1 MALNKQIRVEVVYAN
16 EQSQKVISLEVDE
29 GTTIEMLIRRSGM
42 LAYFPEID
50 LTRQSVGVF
59 SRQRALTDIV
69 HAGDRVEIYRPL
81 QIDPKE
87 ARRARAKKR

>member
-1 MALNKQIRVEVVYAN
+1 MVLNKQIRVEVVYAN